1 MALRGSDRVMSCITK
16 LFILPHFS
24 IGRNREVAEEELILL
39 LEHAAPVFRIHKRTV
54 CLHTVAMYTPSSVT
68 LLPTADVLDEVEP
81 GEHSTRRV
89 SRETSIAVSSV
100 PLGTLGAVYTMI
112 TMYDTQTTLTNG
124 NLLRKRRGHQDQED
138 G

>member
-1 MALRGSDRVMSCITK
+1 MALAIAMSCITK

-24 IGRNREVAEEELILL
+24 IGLNRRDVASEEELMLL
-39 LEHAAPVFRIHKRTV
+39 LEHAARVFRIHKRTV

-81 GEHSTRRV
+81 GEHSTRL
-89 SRETSIAVSSV
+89 SREMSIGVSSV
-100 PLGTLGAVYTMI
+100 PLGTPGAVHTTI
-112 TMYDTQTTLTNG
+112 TRCTTHKTTLTDR
-124 NLLRKRRGHQDQED
+124 NLLRERRGHQDQED

>member
-1 MALRGSDRVMSCITK
+1 MMLMTPEK
-16 LFILPHFS
+16 
-24 IGRNREVAEEELILL
+24 EEPILL
-39 LEHAAPVFRIHKRTV
+39 LEHAVRVFRIHKRTV

-89 SRETSIAVSSV
+89 SRKMSIAVSSV
-100 PLGTLGAVYTMI
+100 SLGTLSAVYTTI
-112 TMYDTQTTLTNG
+112 TMYNTQTTLTNG
-124 NLLRKRRGHQDQED
+124 NLLRKRCGYQDQED

>member
-1 MALRGSDRVMSCITK
+1 MSCITG

-24 IGRNREVAEEELILL
+24 IGRNRRDVAPEEEPILL
-39 LEHAAPVFRIHKRTV
+39 LEHATRVFRIHKRTV
-54 CLHTVAMYTPSSVT
+54 CLHTAAMYIPSSVT

-89 SRETSIAVSSV
+89 SRKMSIAVSSV
-100 PLGTLGAVYTMI
+100 PLGIPGAMYTTI
-112 TMYDTQTTLTNG
+112 TMYDTQTTLTDR
-124 NLLRKRRGHQDQED
+124 NLLRERRGHQDQED

>member
-1 MALRGSDRVMSCITK
+1 MSRITK

-24 IGRNREVAEEELILL
+24 IGRDRRDVVPEEEQILL

-54 CLHTVAMYTPSSVT
+54 CLQTAAMYTPSSVT

-89 SRETSIAVSSV
+89 SREMSIAVSTAL
-100 PLGTLGAVYTMI
+100 LGTPGAVYTII
-112 TMYDTQTTLTNG
+112 TMYITQTALTNG
-124 NLLRKRRGHQDQED
+124 NLLGERRGHQDQED